1 MMGAST
7 LSRKILIILVIFFF
21 LDYLHAARE
30 AISPI
35 LVLSP
40 QDVFHGFQLWRLIT
54 YAILPNGFIG
64 LIVAVVAF
72 SSPGEE
78 LEHMLGTKQFGILL
92 LLVVVFGA
100 LLHLT
105 LFFRAPNVMLAGAIN
120 PALFVLVGFVYLYPR
135 SETRFFFISIQNRF
149 ILYGIAVLT
158 IGNSLYV
165 AMHGMASPW
174 LFFEEGVLGLTLGL
188 IYFHMRFQKYEFM
201 LGPIRAMERF
211 VSGARAPHIEQ
222 KPASAPRR
230 TTVPQPV
237 RVRAT
242 AQKSV
247 PREISD
253 EERLN
258 IILDKISE
266 KSFDSLTDDEKR
278 FLSDYSG
285 RL

>member
-1 MMGAST
+1 M
-7 LSRKILIILVIFFF
+7 LVIFFF
-21 LDYLHAARE
+21 LSYLIAAK
-30 AISPI
+30 ISIFPM

-40 QDVFHGFQLWRLIT
+40 QDVFHGFQLWRLVT
-54 YAILPNGFIG
+54 YAILPSNFIG
-64 LIVAVVAF
+64 LIVAMVAF

-78 LEHMLGTKQFGILL
+78 LEHMLGTRQFGILL
-92 LLVVVFGA
+92 LIVVVFGA

-105 LFFRAPNVMLAGAIN
+105 LFFRPPNVELVGALN

-135 SETRFFFISIQNRF
+135 SETRFFFINIQNRY
-149 ILYGIAVLT
+149 ILYGIAILT
-158 IGNSLYV
+158 IGNGLYL
-165 AMHGMASPW
+165 AMEGSVSPW
-174 LFFEEGVLGLTLGL
+174 IFFEEGILGMVMGM

-201 LGPIRAMERF
+201 LGPIHAMERF
-211 VSGARAPHIEQ
+211 VSGTRPPRVEQ

-242 AQKSV
+242 AQKSA

-258 IILDKISE
+258 LILDKISE
-266 KSFDSLTDDEKR
+266 KSFDALSDDEKK